1 MTVDVKSGRDLITY
15 LIASWMIINIALML
29 TLLPA
34 DYMDLNNWIELALW
48 IPSVVGILSMK
59 KWGVALALFTLI
71 YTLSTSVSIL
81 VYYQVWLNAPRVVIN
96 IVLIIYLF
104 RRILSNKVA

>member
-1 MTVDVKSGRDLITY
+1 MTADVKSKREPLTY
-15 LIASWMIINIALML
+15 LIAIWMIINIALML

-48 IPSVVGILSMK
+48 IPSIVGILSMK
-59 KWGVALALFTLI
+59 KWGIALALFTLI
-71 YTLSTSVSIL
+71 YTMSTSVSIL
-81 VYYQVWLNAPRVVIN
+81 VYYQVWLNALRVIIN

-104 RRILSNKVA
+104 RRILSNKFT